1 MTPEI
6 VLPALQW
13 VAVVTLS
20 CAVVGGMIAGY
31 LDYRR
36 DCARARARA
45 KAATQP

>member
-1 MTPEI
+1 MGPEI

-20 CAVVGGMIAGY
+20 CAVLGGVITGY

-36 DCARARARA
+36 DCAQAKARA
-45 KAATQP
+45 KAGGE